1 VGGVKHCPYK
11 HRERERERERESRAE
26 QRGSRLSFRKEK
38 KKFEIKRNKIKIFQ

>member
-38 KKFEIKRNKIKIFQ
+38 KSFKSKEIK